1 MVPATDST
9 TEGETNAEQAADDS
23 RTAER
28 VDAEPEWPDLSFT
41 LYIRPGA
48 STVTKDRQSQ
58 IQDRFEQLEDIAV
71 IDDLTVEQWSKE
83 VDVPSEGSATDQAA
97 VDLFDEFKEAVEPID
112 ARLTPFFEERPQVS
126 SFLSRSTTDRIIVF
140 PVLGVT
146 VRRDDD
152 LVGLYPCWRDG
163 FHYSVGDC
171 LDMLED
177 GDSVANLV

>member
-23 RTAER
+23 TTAER

-97 VDLFDEFKEAVEPID
+97 VDLFDEFTEAVEPID

-126 SFLSRSTTDRIIVF
+126 GFLSRSTTDRIIVF

-146 VRRDDD
+146 VRRDGD

-163 FHYSVGDC
+163 THYSVGDC
-171 LDMLED
+171 LELLED
-177 GDSVANLV
+177 GESVENLT

>member
-9 TEGETNAEQAADDS
+9 TEGETDTERTADDS
-23 RTAER
+23 TTAEGL
-28 VDAEPEWPDLSFT
+28 DSGPEWPDLSFT

-58 IQDRFEQLEDIAV
+58 IQDRFEQLDDIAV
-71 IDDLTVEQWSKE
+71 IDDLSVEQWNKE

-97 VDLFDEFKEAVEPID
+97 VDLYDEFTEAVEPID

-126 SFLSRSTTDRIIVF
+126 GFLSRSTTDRVIVF

-146 VRRDDD
+146 VRRDGD

-163 FHYSVGDC
+163 THYSVGDC
-171 LDMLED
+171 LELLED
-177 GDSVANLV
+177 GESVENLT